1 MPLTTTSSMTTDTTR
16 RGAVSNNRT
25 PQLLGIQKIS
35 RGPLR
40 EQVRIQIKN
49 LILANKLRPGQPVV
63 IDRLAHE
70 LGVSHT
76 PVREA
81 LAMLGHD
88 GWVTM
93 RPYENPRVA
102 MIDTRYV
109 QEAWDMRVLLEG
121 WGINRATANL
131 ADEALEEMERE
142 LQEARREAEQ
152 SRFELHMQSDMDL
165 HGMVLRAAGNKLYER
180 LAQLVSDQS
189 IRARSL
195 VEAIASA
202 EEVLGII
209 DEHDALVAAL
219 QSRDPELAHQRLIEH
234 LEAGRERTLVA
245 LETMQES
252 SN

>member
-1 MPLTTTSSMTTDTTR
+1 MSYTD
-16 RGAVSNNRT
+16 T

-40 EQVRIQIKN
+40 EQVRTQIKD
-49 LILANKLRPGQPVV
+49 LILVNKLRPGQAVV
-63 IDRLAHE
+63 IDRLASQ

-81 LAMLGHD
+81 LAMLSHD

-102 MIDTRYV
+102 PIDSRYV
-109 QEAWDMRVLLEG
+109 REAWDMRTLLEG
-121 WGINRATANL
+121 WGLNRATKAL
-131 ADEALEEMERE
+131 SDEALEGMDRK
-142 LQEARREAEQ
+142 LQAARLEAKQ
-152 SRFELHMQSDMDL
+152 SRFETHLRSDMEL
-165 HGMVLRAAGNKLYER
+165 HGMILRAAGNRLYER

-209 DEHDALVAAL
+209 DEHGALVEAL
-219 QSRDPELAHQRLIEH
+219 RSRDAELVHQRLVEH
-234 LEAGRERTLVA
+234 LEAGRHRTLAA
-245 LETMQES
+245 LKELQASGT
-252 SN
+252 